1 MAQGAPLHCDAGS
14 CCAAVSLG
22 LCTQQRVVYH
32 SMCPLS
38 PSTLQQGRPPLL
50 PMRLQALPSPAN
62 TAMSPPGMMQDT
74 ACQLAFQQTPPSKL
88 RPRAMVVGCLY
99 AVLPTSLCSLL
110 NRLACTVCRPSGV
123 SNSSAP
129 ASHGAQPPRACRH
142 PAAWPGPVRHAD
154 NHPADP
160 SFDTMLQAFVAA
172 PDCVSLLAHVFRKS
186 CHCKGSH

>member
-88 RPRAMVVGCLY
+88 RPRAMGGRLLIRCAANL
-99 AVLPTSLCSLL
+99 AVLIVEPAGMHSVSSQRGEQLL
-110 NRLACTVCRPSGV
+110 STC
-123 SNSSAP
+123 
-129 ASHGAQPPRACRH
+129 
-142 PAAWPGPVRHAD
+142 
-154 NHPADP
+154 
-160 SFDTMLQAFVAA
+160 
-172 PDCVSLLAHVFRKS
+172 
-186 CHCKGSH
+186 